1 MIQVEGW
8 PALMSTEMATRYL
21 SVEESLFI
29 ELINRFKIPAVEVG
43 DSSIRWRRLDLDRLT
58 KQLPSAVGLPA
69 IAQPVRTFRFE
80 EEQVEAI
87 AKAVAQRLER
97 EPAVSG
103 RKLISIKEAGKMLGV
118 GRSSV
123 YRMIE
128 DGRVS
133 TTKIGRRTLVHVDRI
148 NSIVGSA

>member
-21 SVEESLFI
+21 SVEEARFI
-29 ELINRFKIPAVEVG
+29 ELVNRFKTPAVEAG
-43 DSSIRWRRLDLDRLT
+43 DTSIRWRRLDLDRLI
-58 KQLPSAVGLPA
+58 KQLPSVAGLPTLT
-69 IAQPVRTFRFE
+69 QPAYTVRLQE
-80 EEQVEAI
+80 AHVEAI
-87 AKAVAQRLER
+87 ANAVAQRLER
-97 EPAVSG
+97 EPTVSG
-103 RKLISIKEAGKMLGV
+103 RKLVSIREAGTILGL

-128 DGRVS
+128 DGRLK
-133 TTKIGRRTLVHVDRI
+133 TTKIGRRTLVHMDRI